1 MSKIFGDFFLQDR
14 RRRPGRRQTRWQR
27 GGGCGPC
34 GGGVAKGAA
43 QALARSSCRG
53 PSRRPGPGRT
63 LGHLRACRADSCA
76 RAGRCGGACA
86 PEAAAHIGAANDD
99 DKASVARRGSP
110 ERIEKV
116 EICCVMMWERGRG
129 AVRAV
134 VQLGSWNVDQPRRG
148 GTRWL
153 GRSTS
158 APSDGHSST
167 VRAS

>member
-1 MSKIFGDFFLQDR
+1 MQGSRDGREGVAEAGDGAQ
-14 RRRPGRRQTRWQR
+14 
-27 GGGCGPC
+27 GGGKLGGREVAAAAVAWQKAQPKPLPAPRAEAPAAAPAPGGLLAIYGP
-34 GGGVAKGAA
+34 AA
-43 QALARSSCRG
+43 PTA
-53 PSRRPGPGRT
+53 
-63 LGHLRACRADSCA
+63 
-76 RAGRCGGACA
+76 A
-86 PEAAAHIGAANDD
+86 PEQVDAAAPARPKRQRTSARPNDD